1 METRYSVDPV
11 HFKTMTTAELREK
24 FLIESLFDGDGPNLF
39 YIDTDRIIVGGV
51 RPTKPTG
58 LKVGAS
64 ITGTDHLLD
73 RREVGIINL
82 GEPGAVRADRKSY
95 ELAGLDVLYVSTGTK
110 EIEFS
115 SADASKPA
123 RFYLVCVPSHAR
135 FPTRRVTEAEAES
148 EALGDQE
155 QANKRTIYRYIH
167 TGGIKSSQLV
177 MGFTRLES
185 GSVWNTMPPHTHS
198 RRSEVYLYFGFPKDD
213 VVFHYMGSPQETRH
227 LVVREGQAVASPSW
241 SIHSGSGTR
250 AYSFVWAMAG
260 ENQTFA
266 DMDGVSIAGIM

>member
-11 HFKTMTTAELREK
+11 HFRTMTTADLREK
-24 FLIESLFDGDGPNLF
+24 FLIESLFDGNGPNLF
-39 YIDTDRIIVGGV
+39 YVDTDRVIIGGV
-51 RPTKPTG
+51 SPSRPTP
-58 LKVGAS
+58 LAVDAS
-64 ITGTDHLLD
+64 ITGSDNLLD
-73 RREVGIINL
+73 RRELGIINL
-82 GEPGAVRADRKSY
+82 GEPGAVRADGKSY
-95 ELAGLDVLYVSTGTK
+95 RLAGLDVLYVSTGTR

-115 SADASKPA
+115 SEDGSKPA
-123 RFYLVCVPSHAR
+123 RFYLVCVPSHAKY
-135 FPTRRVTEAEAES
+135 PTSHMTQADAES
-148 EALGDQE
+148 EALGNQE
-155 QANKRTIYRYIH
+155 QANRRTIYRYIH

-177 MGFTRLES
+177 MGFTRLEP
-185 GSVWNTMPPHTHS
+185 GNVWNTMPPHTHS
-198 RRSEVYLYFGFPKDD
+198 RRSEVYLYFDFPKDD